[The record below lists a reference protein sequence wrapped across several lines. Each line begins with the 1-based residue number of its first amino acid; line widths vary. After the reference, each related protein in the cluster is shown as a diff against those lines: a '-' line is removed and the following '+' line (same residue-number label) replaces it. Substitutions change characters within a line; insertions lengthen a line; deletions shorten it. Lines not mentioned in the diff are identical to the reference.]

1 MAIIIQEIKES
12 WEELLEQLSDS
23 VVKEPGKLC
32 SYGFIRDE
40 DFNNSYAEFRLTGK
54 PYAGANR
61 TLVLTTA
68 WSSFTYQFF
77 SRLSKHFVV
86 YNGGRQGYLA
96 QNLLPKITPI
106 GVKKTIDLDE
116 IG

>member
-12 WEELLEQLSDS
+12 WEEIWEQLSESNS
-23 VVKEPGKLC
+23 VVKESGKLC

-40 DFNNSYAEFRLTGK
+40 DFNSSYAEFRLTGK

-68 WSSFTYQFF
+68 WSNFTY
-77 SRLSKHFVV
+77 
-86 YNGGRQGYLA
+86 
-96 QNLLPKITPI
+96 
-106 GVKKTIDLDE
+106 
-116 IG
+116 